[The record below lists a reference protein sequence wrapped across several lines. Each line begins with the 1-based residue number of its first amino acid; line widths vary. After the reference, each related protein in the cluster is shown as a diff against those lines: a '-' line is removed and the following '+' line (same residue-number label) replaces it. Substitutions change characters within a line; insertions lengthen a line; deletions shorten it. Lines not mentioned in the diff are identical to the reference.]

1 MMMMI
6 VILIHITRLYDVMY
20 NTYLYIILIGE
31 TVLPEEYGT
40 GT

>member
-1 MMMMI
+1 MMMVMMMMI
-6 VILIHITRLYDVMY
+6 VILIDITRLYD
-20 NTYLYIILIGE
+20 TYLHIILIGE